1 MEATCAP
8 STDAMR
14 FLRAWMR
21 DPLRV
26 ASVTPSSS
34 ALAEL
39 MVAEIGPH
47 TGPVIE
53 FGPGTGVFTR
63 ALLDRGVAEQDLVL
77 VEKGADFATLLRARF
92 PRSTVLCIDAAAI
105 GRAELPF
112 DVPAGAVVSGLP
124 LLSMKP
130 RTIFAILAGAF
141 THLREGGAF
150 YQFTYGPRS
159 PVPGA
164 LLERL
169 GLKAAHMGHTYR
181 NLPPAAVYRFS
192 RRPVSSTAIA
202 AIAAGRRDVAS
213 IGLP

>member
-1 MEATCAP
+1 MSA
-8 STDAMR
+8 DAVQ

-34 ALAEL
+34 ALAGL
-39 MVAEIGPH
+39 MVAEIGSH

-63 ALLDRGVAEQDLVL
+63 ALLGCGVAERDLVL
-77 VEKGADFATLLRARF
+77 VEKGTEFAALLRARF
-92 PRSTVLCIDAAAI
+92 PQATVLCTDAAAI
-105 GRAELPF
+105 GRADLPF

-141 THLREGGAF
+141 SHLRGGGAF
-150 YQFTYGPRS
+150 YQFTYGPRC
-159 PVPGA
+159 PVPGP

-169 GLKAAHMGHTYR
+169 GLKATHIGHTYR
-181 NLPPAAVYRFS
+181 NFPPAAVYRFS

-202 AIAAGRRDVAS
+202 SIAAGRRDGAA
-213 IGLP
+213 IRQL